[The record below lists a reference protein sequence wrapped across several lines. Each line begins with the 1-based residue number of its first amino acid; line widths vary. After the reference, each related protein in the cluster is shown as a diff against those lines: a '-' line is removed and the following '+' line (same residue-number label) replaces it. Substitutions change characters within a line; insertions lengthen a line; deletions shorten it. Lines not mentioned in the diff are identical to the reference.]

1 MSKPVDSEE
10 ELEKQL
16 SEIILSRLGSEYSVA
31 IAGYADYVE
40 YGRKGPV
47 TKQESDAPKVDDA
60 DSSGKVLVDKKGNT
74 EKVTQARMNIRNWVQ
89 VKYGMNEHDRKTYGD
104 MMYERLMNN
113 SIPPHPFIRP
123 AIRDAEQATT
133 EDIVEFGNKMG
144 ATEFAQAYAEYLAER
159 MRQHLK
165 ENGSVVTK
173 GLINSIEV
181 KRSIELPPN
190 TKKFQYR
197 EE

>member
-1 MSKPVDSEE
+1 MSKPIDNEE

-16 SEIILSRLGSEYSVA
+16 TDIILSKLGSEYSVA

-47 TKQESDAPKVDDA
+47 TKRESDAPKVDDK
-60 DSSGKVLVDKKGNT
+60 DPDGNIITDDHGNT

-89 VKYGMNEHDRKTYGD
+89 VKYGRYGHERKVYGD
-104 MMYERLMNN
+104 MAYERLMNR

-159 MRQHLK
+159 MRRHLK
-165 ENGSVVTK
+165 DNGSVVTK

-190 TKKFQYR
+190 TKKFQYK